1 MWRSK
6 SKKHEAIACFAA
18 GCLGVAHIFSQ
29 SPQAEATNW
38 PTALPLPHNNVCEKE
53 EKKMI

>member
-38 PTALPLPHNNVCEKE
+38 PTAPPLPHNNVCEKE